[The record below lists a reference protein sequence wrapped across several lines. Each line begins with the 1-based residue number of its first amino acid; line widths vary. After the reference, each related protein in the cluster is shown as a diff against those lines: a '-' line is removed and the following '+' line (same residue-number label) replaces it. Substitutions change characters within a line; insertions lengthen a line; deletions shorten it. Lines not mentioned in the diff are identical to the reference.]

1 MAIETVRT
9 RPYAELSEY
18 LSAHPSEKGAVLAT
32 LAWFDPMSLARRI
45 ACPIL
50 VNVGMKDE
58 TCPFRTI
65 APVFEKVRRQKAL
78 MVYPDLGHSPC
89 TDFNHHAK
97 NWLDR
102 YLG

>member
-1 MAIETVRT
+1 VKTN
-9 RPYAELSEY
+9 PYVELSDY
-18 LSAHPSEKGAVLAT
+18 LNAHPSNRAEALAT
-32 LAWFDPMSLARRI
+32 LAWFDPMSLVERI
-45 ACPIL
+45 TCPVL

-65 APVFEKVRRQKAL
+65 MPVFEKIKCQKAL
-78 MVYPDLGHSPC
+78 MIYPDLGHSPR
-89 TDFNHHAK
+89 TDFNNHAK